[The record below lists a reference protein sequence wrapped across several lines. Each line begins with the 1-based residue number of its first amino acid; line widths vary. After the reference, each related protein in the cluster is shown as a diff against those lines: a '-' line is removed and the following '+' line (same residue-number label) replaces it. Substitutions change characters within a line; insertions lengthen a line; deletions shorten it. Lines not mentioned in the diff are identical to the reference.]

1 MSSNLY
7 LKVVNLETN
16 KTPLLA
22 NTKSIKR
29 SI

>member
-7 LKVVNLETN
+7 FKVVNLETY

-22 NTKSIKR
+22 NSKDINR
-29 SI
+29 ST